1 MIVRWEPSP
10 PKNKST
16 FKVGGD
22 IKVRG
27 DISWEKKFVFLRKIN
42 GKWIFCRHIY
52 KGKRFWIS
60 LSLRGDPYIE
70 YEYALD
76 DFELI
81 QKSEV
86 K

>member
-1 MIVRWEPSP
+1 MTIRWEPNP
-10 PKNKST
+10 PDKST
-16 FKVGGD
+16 FKVAGD

-27 DISWEKKFVFLRKIN
+27 EIKWTNKFIFLKKIN
-42 GKWIFCRHIY
+42 GKWIFCRY
-52 KGKRFWIS
+52 VYEGKRVWNS
-60 LSLRGDPYIE
+60 SSLRSDPYIE

-81 QKSEV
+81 QKSSN